1 MRLGHTLLA
10 LCMGSATAMSCA
22 ATSDTPHNRHGAVLL
37 NADRSDIREAIRIFV
52 REDAGRFVI
61 ADPNSLGRS
70 PDMVVHR
77 RASDFERRSRTL
89 PSANL
94 KYHLLSDGANCWLI
108 RHESGLD
115 SPIASELL
123 LPESAQ
129 CRIYLKNDG

>member
-10 LCMGSATAMSCA
+10 LCVGSATAMSCA
-22 ATSDTPHNRHGAVLL
+22 ATSDKPYNLHDAVLL

-52 REDAGRFVI
+52 RQDAGRFVI
-61 ADPNSLGRS
+61 ADPDSLVRS

-77 RASDFERRSRTL
+77 RASDFQRRSRTL

-94 KYHLLSDGANCWLI
+94 KYRLLTDGTNCWLI

-115 SPIASELL
+115 SPIAAELL
-123 LPESAQ
+123 LPKSAQ
-129 CRIYLKNDG
+129 CTIYSKNDG

>member
-1 MRLGHTLLA
+1 
-10 LCMGSATAMSCA
+10 MSCA
-22 ATSDTPHNRHGAVLL
+22 ATSNMTYERKEAVLL
-37 NADRSDIREAIRIFV
+37 NTDRSDIREAIRIFI
-52 REDAGRFVI
+52 RQDAGRFVI
-61 ADPNSLGRS
+61 ADPDSLARS

-94 KYHLLSDGANCWLI
+94 KYRLVTDGTHCWLV

-115 SPIASELL
+115 SPIATELL

-129 CRIYLKNDG
+129 CTIYSKNNG